1 MNSIII
7 YGSHYGTTKQY
18 AEELSK
24 RTNIKAISF
33 KKFNQQ
39 INDYDNIIYLGAL
52 YAGGVLGMSKTLK
65 KLNNISNK
73 KILIATVGLSDPTDE
88 VNKNNIRNNIKNQIP
103 KEVLEKAKIFHLRG
117 GIDYSNNIKNQI
129 PKEVLEKAKIFHLRG
144 GIDYSKLN
152 FAHKTMM
159 KLLYNAVKNL
169 PNEKQTAEDR
179 AMIETYNKKV
189 NFIDF
194 SSLDKIA
201 NEIQK

>member
-117 GIDYSNNIKNQI
+117 GIDYS
-129 PKEVLEKAKIFHLRG
+129 
-144 GIDYSKLN
+144 KLN
-152 FAHKTMM
+152 FAHRTMM

-169 PNEKQTAEDR
+169 PNEKQTPEDR

>member
-117 GIDYSNNIKNQI
+117 GIDYS
-129 PKEVLEKAKIFHLRG
+129 
-144 GIDYSKLN
+144 KLN

-179 AMIETYNKKV
+179 AMI
-189 NFIDF
+189 
-194 SSLDKIA
+194 
-201 NEIQK
+201 

>member
-33 KKFNQQ
+33 KKFNQK

-73 KILIATVGLSDPTDE
+73 KILIVTVGLSDPTDE
-88 VNKNNIRNNIKNQIP
+88 VNKNNIR
-103 KEVLEKAKIFHLRG
+103 
-117 GIDYSNNIKNQI
+117 NNIKNQI

-194 SSLDKIA
+194 SSLDKVA

>member
-1 MNSIII
+1 MNSITI

-117 GIDYSNNIKNQI
+117 GIDYS
-129 PKEVLEKAKIFHLRG
+129 
-144 GIDYSKLN
+144 KLN

>member
-7 YGSHYGTTKQY
+7 YGSHYGTTKEY

-117 GIDYSNNIKNQI
+117 GIDYS
-129 PKEVLEKAKIFHLRG
+129 
-144 GIDYSKLN
+144 KLN

-189 NFIDF
+189 NFINF
-194 SSLDKIA
+194 SSLDKII

>member
-1 MNSIII
+1 MKSIIV
-7 YGSHYGTTKQY
+7 YGSNYGTTKQY
-18 AEELSK
+18 ANELSR
-24 RTNIKAISF
+24 RTNMKAISF
-33 KKFNQQ
+33 KKVNQK

-73 KILIATVGLSDPTDE
+73 KIIIVTVGLSDPTDE
-88 VNKNNIRNNIKNQIP
+88 VNKNNIINNIKNQMP
-103 KEVLEKAKIFHLRG
+103 KKFF
-117 GIDYSNNIKNQI
+117 
-129 PKEVLEKAKIFHLRG
+129 EKAKIFHLRG

-169 PNEKQTAEDR
+169 PKEKLTAEDR
-179 AMIETYNKKV
+179 AMIETYNKNV

-194 SSLDKIA
+194 SSLD
-201 NEIQK
+201 EIISETQK

>member
-1 MNSIII
+1 MNNIII

-39 INDYDNIIYLGAL
+39 INDYDNIIYLGGL

-73 KILIATVGLSDPTDE
+73 KIIIATVGLSDPTDE
-88 VNKNNIRNNIKNQIP
+88 VNKNNIR
-103 KEVLEKAKIFHLRG
+103 
-117 GIDYSNNIKNQI
+117 NNIKNQI

>member
-24 RTNIKAISF
+24 RTNIKVISF
-33 KKFNQQ
+33 KKINQQ

-73 KILIATVGLSDPTDE
+73 KIIIATVGLSDPADE
-88 VNKNNIRNNIKNQIP
+88 VNKNNIRNSIKNQIP
-103 KEVLEKAKIFHLRG
+103 KEVFER
-117 GIDYSNNIKNQI
+117 
-129 PKEVLEKAKIFHLRG
+129 AKIFHLRG

-152 FAHKTMM
+152 FVHKTMM

-169 PNEKQTAEDR
+169 PEEKQTAENR
-179 AMIETYNKKV
+179 AMIETYNKIV

-194 SSLDKIA
+194 SRLDKII
-201 NEIQK
+201 NEI

>member
-1 MNSIII
+1 MNSIIV
-7 YGSHYGTTKQY
+7 YGSNYGTTKQY
-18 AEELSK
+18 ANELSR
-24 RTNIKAISF
+24 RTNMKVISF
-33 KKFNQQ
+33 KKVNQQ

-73 KILIATVGLSDPTDE
+73 KIIIVTVGLSDPTDE
-88 VNKNNIRNNIKNQIP
+88 VNKNNIINNIKNQMP
-103 KEVLEKAKIFHLRG
+103 KKFF
-117 GIDYSNNIKNQI
+117 
-129 PKEVLEKAKIFHLRG
+129 EKAKIFHLRG

-169 PNEKQTAEDR
+169 PQDKQSAENR

-189 NFIDF
+189 DFIDF
-194 SSLDKIA
+194 SSLDDII
-201 NEIQK
+201 NEITK

>member
-117 GIDYSNNIKNQI
+117 GIDYS
-129 PKEVLEKAKIFHLRG
+129 
-144 GIDYSKLN
+144 KLN

-179 AMIETYNKKV
+179 AMIETYNQKV
-189 NFIDF
+189 NFVDF
-194 SSLDKIA
+194 SSLDKII
-201 NEIQK
+201 NEI

>member
-1 MNSIII
+1 MNSIIV

-33 KKFNQQ
+33 KKINQQ
-39 INDYDNIIYLGAL
+39 INDYDNIIYLGGL

-73 KILIATVGLSDPTDE
+73 KIIIATVGLSDPTDE
-88 VNKNNIRNNIKNQIP
+88 VNKNNIRNNIKNQIT
-103 KEVLEKAKIFHLRG
+103 KEVFEKAKIFHLRG
-117 GIDYSNNIKNQI
+117 RIDYS
-129 PKEVLEKAKIFHLRG
+129 E
-144 GIDYSKLN
+144 LN

-159 KLLYNAVKNL
+159 KLLYNAVKSL
-169 PNEKQTAEDR
+169 PEEKQSAEDR
-179 AMIETYNKKV
+179 AVIETYNKKV

-194 SSLDKIA
+194 SSLDKIIT
-201 NEIQK
+201 EVQK

>member
-73 KILIATVGLSDPTDE
+73 KILIVTVGLSDPTDE
-88 VNKNNIRNNIKNQIP
+88 VNKNNIR
-103 KEVLEKAKIFHLRG
+103 
-117 GIDYSNNIKNQI
+117 NNIKNQI

-194 SSLDKIA
+194 SSLDKIT